1 VSFKFTLLFSCVVVS
16 LVACSSV
23 PTAQLPGTGKKN
35 ISVQFQDFAK
45 GSVCTVDTPQ
55 GTVTAPEIPGR
66 AEYPIALTD
75 SPVSCTAPDGSIYDV
90 KVSEL
95 LPDAHGTAGITAY
108 QTGLLIATTSVGGKL
123 VQLKNEVGVVKRSA
137 E

>member
-1 VSFKFTLLFSCVVVS
+1 MSFKYALPFSFVVIS

-23 PTAQLPGTGKKN
+23 PTAQLPGTSKKN
-35 ISVQFQDFAK
+35 ISVQFQDFPK
-45 GSVCTVDTPQ
+45 GSVCTVETPQ

-66 AEYPIALTD
+66 AEYPITLTD
-75 SPVSCTAPDGSIYDV
+75 SPVSCTTPDGSIYDV

-95 LPDAHGTAGITAY
+95 LPDGHSTAGITAY
-108 QTGLLIATTSVGGKL
+108 QTGLLIATTSAGGQL
-123 VQLKNEVGVVKRSA
+123 VQLKNETGVVKRSA